1 MDTNSKTTASD
12 PLQAA
17 PPPPVAPAVAEAAA
31 AVDDDFDGDPP
42 PPTGLLQLRRSVSA
56 PAANLC
62 REGVPRHWLRR
73 AAALVGNSE
82 VEQRDFVVAN
92 SDQVPDCPVSMKCPR
107 YDTE

>member
-1 MDTNSKTTASD
+1 MDTNAKTTASD
-12 PLQAA
+12 PSQAA
-17 PPPPVAPAVAEAAA
+17 PPPVAPAAAEAAA

-82 VEQRDFVVAN
+82 AEQRDFVVAN
-92 SDQVPDCPVSMKCPR
+92 SDQVPDCPVSTNSPR